1 MTQIIDD
8 YIKNLTRE
16 LTDLS
21 PEQQQATLAFYR
33 DFLISGDFQAKEEI
47 EKELG
52 TPAELARDVCTDYQK
67 ITVAHS
73 TISKSASDNYVRGF
87 HVEKNPS
94 RKRTIIPDKFTKI
107 KLTLR
112 NADVYIHSGKEFKVL
127 ITDYTSRP
135 IKVKND
141 EQTLLI
147 SEQPPQKGKSLIVIN
162 WRTATSHI
170 EIIVPSNCPLT
181 TISGHSTNGNIIL
194 QNIKLQSITLQQDNG
209 NTLFN
214 DVILTQDLTLNSQN
228 GNVQMI
234 QVNIAATSLRSCNG
248 DITCKRSACKQFIM
262 QTLNGNANFTQCN
275 LTLKLNSK
283 NGDVK
288 IERSQ
293 LTNNN
298 IVSSTAG
305 DLFLKQ
311 LAHDMNYH
319 LSSKHGTIMYHKSSV
334 GNKLSNTIGSNDT
347 LRMAST
353 DGDIIIY

>member
-8 YIKNLTRE
+8 YIKNLTRK
-16 LTDLS
+16 LTNLS
-21 PEQQQATLAFYR
+21 PEQQQVTLAFYR
-33 DFLISGDFQAKEEI
+33 DFLITGDFQAKEEI

-52 TPAELARDVCTDYQK
+52 KPAELACEVCDDYQE
-67 ITVAHS
+67 ISAAHS
-73 TISKSASDNYVRGF
+73 ALPKSASDNYVRGF

-94 RKRTIIPDKFTKI
+94 RTRTIIPDKFTQI

-112 NADVYIHSGKEFKVL
+112 NADIYIHSGNESKIL
-127 ITDYTSRP
+127 ITDYNSRP
-135 IKVKND
+135 IKVKTD
-141 EQTLLI
+141 KQTLLI
-147 SEQPPQKGKSLIVIN
+147 SEQPPQKGKGIVIN

-170 EIIVPSNCPLT
+170 EIIVSSNCPLT

-194 QNIKLQSITLQQDNG
+194 QNIKLQSITLQQDTG

-214 DVILTQDLTLNSQN
+214 NVILTQDLILNSKN
-228 GNVQMI
+228 GNVKMI
-234 QVNIAATSLRSCNG
+234 QVKIPMTSLRSYNG
-248 DITCKRSACKQFIM
+248 NITIKRSACKQFIM
-262 QTLNGNANFTQCN
+262 QTLNGNADFTQCN

-288 IERSQ
+288 IKRSQ

-305 DLFLKQ
+305 DLLLKQ

-319 LSSKHGTIMYHKSSV
+319 LSSKHGTIIYHKSSV